1 MATIFSAKEP
11 ALGYYYQI
19 IQGLVLLLSENNIHN
34 PVLSF
39 EGLDDIAI
47 EGIDKV
53 DVFQT
58 KLHINSVADTTD
70 HSSDFWKTIRVWS
83 ENISDGTLDPNKT
96 IFTLI
101 TTAAISDGSFIHLF
115 HTLNEENEKTILTK
129 MEAIATET
137 TNETNLKGYQAF
149 RKLTEE
155 QKKSLIHNIRIVDS
169 NVSINDTGNNLTRI
183 LQYSAPSRY
192 LSQFIDSVLGWWFR
206 QSLEMLDD
214 KNTITH
220 ISKSSVQNYIDI
232 CREQY
237 RTDALPD
244 EFSDKISENADAI
257 IDANKEVYIQQLN
270 LIGTSRRQMRN
281 AVNDYEKAYSQRS
294 SWLRKGLVNNTEYEQ
309 FDASLYDDWHSRHDL
324 LKDEYE
330 EHSEEEK
337 KKAGSDFYKSF
348 YINPQHPL
356 PSFRKQAAQYVTK
369 GSYQMLSN
377 EKKVG
382 WHPDFEKL
390 LGEDETVE

>member
-1 MATIFSAKEP
+1 M
-11 ALGYYYQI
+11 
-19 IQGLVLLLSENNIHN
+19 
-34 PVLSF
+34 
-39 EGLDDIAI
+39 D
-47 EGIDKV
+47 
-53 DVFQT
+53 
-58 KLHINSVADTTD
+58 
-70 HSSDFWKTIRVWS
+70 
-83 ENISDGTLDPNKT
+83 
-96 IFTLI
+96 
-101 TTAAISDGSFIHLF
+101 
-115 HTLNEENEKTILTK
+115 
-129 MEAIATET
+129 AIATET
-137 TNETNLKGYQAF
+137 TNKINLKGYQAF
-149 RKLTEE
+149 SKLTEE

-169 NVSINDTGNNLTRI
+169 NVSIDDTDNNLTRI

-192 LSQFIDSVLGWWFR
+192 LSQFIDSVLGWWLR
-206 QSLEMLDD
+206 QSLEVLDD
-214 KNTITH
+214 KNKITH

-270 LIGTSRRQMRN
+270 LIGTSKRQMRN
-281 AVNDYEKAYSQRS
+281 AVNDYERAYSQRS
-294 SWLRKGLVNNTEYEQ
+294 SWLRKGLVNNTEYEL

-330 EHSEEEK
+330 ELSEEDK